1 METIWRVAVAYF
13 FVLIALRLL
22 GKREFGQLSP
32 LELVTLLLIP
42 ELLSN
47 ALQQGDSSMLRAL
60 TGVSTLLLLV
70 FVSSLATHLNQSVEK
85 AVEGK
90 PTVLV
95 AHGAFIVD
103 NLNRERVTPGEVFSA
118 MHQAG
123 LDALGQVRWALL
135 ESDGKIAI
143 VPEPPSGTGTQESSS
158 PPGG

>member
-70 FVSSLATHLNQSVEK
+70 FVSSLATHLNQSMEK

-123 LDALGQVRWALL
+123 LDALDQVRWAML
-135 ESDGKIAI
+135 ESDGKITI
-143 VPEPPSGTGTQESSS
+143 VPEPPSGTGTSESSS
-158 PPGG
+158 TPGG

>member
-123 LDALGQVRWALL
+123 LDALDQVRWAML
-135 ESDGKIAI
+135 ESDGKITI
-143 VPEPPSGTGTQESSS
+143 VPEPPSGTGTPESSS
-158 PPGG
+158 TPGG